1 MFRHS
6 DGAAQKGQAT
16 WHGPIGYHIKKLEVL
31 VSIVDLEKFPLK
43 TALQE

>member
-1 MFRHS
+1 MELPKKDKLHGMVLS
-6 DGAAQKGQAT
+6 AT
-16 WHGPIGYHIKKLEVL
+16 MLKKLEVL